1 MPLQER
7 NAQVVWEGSLRDG
20 SGMLKVDSGAVP
32 EQRVTFSARTEQPEG
47 MTSPEELLAGAHA
60 ICYAMVLSNMLSQ
73 DGKVPKRLE
82 VSAVCTL
89 DRVDGA
95 LKITHMALSV
105 LGDVP
110 DIDEAAFRE
119 VAQEGEKKCPVS
131 NAIRGNVEVSVDAR
145 LA

>member
-1 MPLQER
+1 MPLQQR
-7 NAQVVWEGSLRDG
+7 TANVIWEGSLRDG
-20 SGMLKVDSGAVP
+20 SGTLKVDSGAVP

-73 DGKVPKRLE
+73 DGKVPKRLD

-89 DRVDGA
+89 DRVEGG

-110 DIDEAAFRE
+110 EIDEAAFKQ
-119 VAQEGEKKCPVS
+119 VAADGEKKCPVS

>member
-7 NAQVVWEGSLRDG
+7 TAKIVWEGSLRDG
-20 SGMLKVDSGAVP
+20 SGMISVGSGAVS
-32 EQRVTFSARTEQPEG
+32 EQKVTFSARTEQPEG

-60 ICYAMVLSNMLSQ
+60 ICYAMVLSNMLSS
-73 DGKVPKRLE
+73 DGKDVNRLE
-82 VSAVCTL
+82 VSAKCTL
-89 DRVDGA
+89 DRIDGA
-95 LKITHMALSV
+95 LKITHMALNV
-105 LGDVP
+105 VGDVP
-110 DIDEAAFRE
+110 EIDEAAFKV

>member
-7 NAQVVWEGSLRDG
+7 NAKVLWEGSLRDG
-20 SGMLKVDSGAVP
+20 SGLLSVGSGAVP

-73 DGKVPKRLE
+73 DGKVPKQLE
-82 VSAVCTL
+82 VSAMCTL
-89 DRVDGA
+89 DRIDGA
-95 LKITHMALSV
+95 LKITHMTLNV
-105 LGDVP
+105 VGDVP
-110 DIDEAAFRE
+110 GIDEAAFKE

-145 LA
+145 LV